1 MDLRD
6 QLQRRLGNAYTL
18 HEELGGGGMSR
29 VFVAEETSLGRRVVV
44 KVLPPELTGGVNIDR
59 FHREILMA
67 AKLQHPHIV
76 PVLSAGELDGL
87 PYYTMPLVEEK
98 SLRTRLNESGAL
110 PMAEAI
116 GILGDVA
123 KALAYA
129 HGRGIVH
136 RDIKPD
142 NVLVCGAAALVTDF
156 GIAKAL
162 AEATQGGTGG
172 ALTRQGMAMGT
183 HAYMA
188 PEQAAAD
195 PSMDHRA
202 DTYAFGCMAYELLT
216 GRPPFTDSSPRM
228 LLAAQMSDTPQ
239 PLQELRAD
247 APPALAALVMRCLEK
262 DPNDR
267 PQQVSE
273 IVRLLDNV
281 ATGEHPTAPWT
292 AIRPS
297 APRKS
302 IGRALALYCLAFIP
316 VAVLAEASIVALRLP
331 TWLLPVVLGLMVL
344 ALPLFV
350 ARATSTRPTP

>member
-1 MDLRD
+1 
-6 QLQRRLGNAYTL
+6 
-18 HEELGGGGMSR
+18 
-29 VFVAEETSLGRRVVV
+29 
-44 KVLPPELTGGVNIDR
+44 VNIDR
-59 FHREILMA
+59 FRREILMA

-87 PYYTMPLVEEK
+87 PYYTMPLVEER
-98 SLRTRLNESGAL
+98 SLRSRLNESGAL

-162 AEATQGGTGG
+162 ADATHPSVGGGG
-172 ALTRQGMAMGT
+172 ALTREGMAMGT
-183 HAYMA
+183 PAYMA

-202 DTYAFGCMAYELLT
+202 DTYAFGCLAYELLT
-216 GRPPFTDSSPRM
+216 GRPPFTHGSPRK
-228 LLAAQMSDTPQ
+228 LLAAQMSDVPR
-239 PLQELRAD
+239 PLRELRPD

-267 PQQVSE
+267 PQQVNE
-273 IVRLLDNV
+273 IVHLLDDV

-292 AIRPS
+292 AVRRRS
-297 APRKS
+297 PRTS
-302 IGRALALYCLAFIP
+302 LGRALAIYCLAFIP
-316 VAVLAEASIVALRLP
+316 VAVLAEGSIVALHLP
-331 TWLLPVVLGLMVL
+331 AWLLPVVLAVMVL
-344 ALPLFV
+344 GLPVFV
-350 ARATSTRPTP
+350 GRSTSTRRTTP